1 MRPLPLWESEVFG
14 MKLDLKN
21 SIPIEVLES
30 EYYGCKLA
38 DQCDMGSR
46 YDREKASAIKIVLE
60 WFKTP
65 SYQDR
70 LYSCGIKE
78 IQESEE
84 SGNE

>member
-1 MRPLPLWESEVFG
+1 
-14 MKLDLKN
+14 MKLNLKN

-30 EYYGCKLA
+30 EYYGCKFA
-38 DQCDMGSR
+38 NQCAMGSR
-46 YDREKASAIKIVLE
+46 YDIEKAQAIKIVLE

-78 IQESEE
+78 TQESEE
-84 SGNE
+84 TENG